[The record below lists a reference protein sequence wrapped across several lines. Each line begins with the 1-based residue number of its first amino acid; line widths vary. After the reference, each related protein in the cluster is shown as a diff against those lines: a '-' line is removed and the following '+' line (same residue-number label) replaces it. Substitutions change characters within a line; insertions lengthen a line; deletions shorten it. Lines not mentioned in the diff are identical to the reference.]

1 MARRWTPRR
10 FVRLRRIRV
19 AICAVAVALASTV
32 AFGVA
37 ARKTI
42 ALSINGDTQTVT
54 TYAMSVTRL
63 LEERGVD
70 VKSHD
75 LVQSTSG
82 DILSNHDVV
91 TVRSAYQTTI
101 SIDGQRVPF
110 WTVATSASQLLGFF
124 QQNENEAAKVTVDI
138 DNIYSQLTGGLV
150 INESG
155 PVTVIADGKTSVAP
169 NGKLPA
175 ASILDSKGISLNKED
190 RVSVEKD
197 GDKTVLRVQRVTHG
211 QETTTVAIP
220 HGSQTIVDKSLK
232 PGTSVV
238 RQQGEDGEKKQVY
251 NVTYVDGIAETRTL
265 ISETTTKISLDTIVA
280 VGPEKAAEPSD
291 TSKGQKPIKAVT
303 TPASQATS
311 RIPASRMA
319 TPRMAARPAQTSR
332 MIRRTMTKT
341 TTRTTGIRATTAIP
355 GTQGTQAIAATRETP
370 ATRETRETPETT
382 AATRRDAYGTRP
394 PRRPKPTHPARPHSA
409 AGPAT
414 TGHASTS
421 CGPANPDGCGTPRTR
436 RPAPTESRSRCLRAK
451 WPSSAQITVT
461 TALCRSTGGW
471 RISPNGMA
479 AHPRHGNAP
488 NKSAGTDSER
498 YD

>member
-1 MARRWTPRR
+1 MVRRWTPRR

-280 VGPEKAAEPSD
+280 VGPEKVAEPSD
-291 TSKGQKPIKAVT
+291 TSKGQADKGSDNAGKSGNKSNTGKSDGNSSNGSTSGANKSDDTSNNDKNNDKNNGNSSNNGNSGNSGNNGNSGDTGNSGSSSQGRLWHPTAAQAKAYASGAAAQRGWT
-303 TPASQATS
+303 SYDWTCLDKLWTRESRWLWYAENASTGAYGIPQSLPASK
-311 RIPASRMA
+311 MA
-319 TPRMAARPAQTSR
+319 EFGANYRDDGAVQIDWGLAYIAQR
-332 MIRRTMTKT
+332 
-341 TTRTTGIRATTAIP
+341 
-355 GTQGTQAIAATRETP
+355 
-370 ATRETRETPETT
+370 
-382 AATRRDAYGTRP
+382 YGSP
-394 PRRPKPTHPARPHSA
+394 SKAW
-409 AGPAT
+409 
-414 TGHASTS
+414 
-421 CGPANPDGCGTPRTR
+421 
-436 RPAPTESRSRCLRAK
+436 ERSE
-451 WPSSAQITVT
+451 QI
-461 TALCRSTGGW
+461 GW
-471 RISPNGMA
+471 
-479 AHPRHGNAP
+479 
-488 NKSAGTDSER
+488 
-498 YD
+498 Y

>member
-42 ALSINGDTQTVT
+42 ALRINGDTQTVT

-91 TVRSAYQTTI
+91 TVSSAYQTTI

-291 TSKGQKPIKAVT
+291 TSKGQADKGSDNAGKSDNSSNGSTSGANKSDDTSNNDKNNDKNNGNSSNNGNSGNSGNSSQGRLWHPTAAQAKAYASGAAAQRGWT
-303 TPASQATS
+303 SYDWTCLDKLWTRESRWLWYAENAKTGAYGIPQSLPASK
-311 RIPASRMA
+311 MA
-319 TPRMAARPAQTSR
+319 EFGANYRDDGAVQIDWGLAYIARR
-332 MIRRTMTKT
+332 
-341 TTRTTGIRATTAIP
+341 
-355 GTQGTQAIAATRETP
+355 
-370 ATRETRETPETT
+370 
-382 AATRRDAYGTRP
+382 YGSP
-394 PRRPKPTHPARPHSA
+394 SKAW
-409 AGPAT
+409 
-414 TGHASTS
+414 
-421 CGPANPDGCGTPRTR
+421 
-436 RPAPTESRSRCLRAK
+436 ERSE
-451 WPSSAQITVT
+451 QI
-461 TALCRSTGGW
+461 GW
-471 RISPNGMA
+471 
-479 AHPRHGNAP
+479 
-488 NKSAGTDSER
+488 
-498 YD
+498 Y

>member
-291 TSKGQKPIKAVT
+291 TSKGQADKGSDNAGKSGNKSNTGKSDGNSSNGSTSGANKSDDTSNNDKNNDKNNGNSGNNGNNGGNDSSGNSGSSSQGRLWHPTAAQAKAYASGAAAQRGWT
-303 TPASQATS
+303 SYDWTCLDKLWTRESRWLWYAENAKTGAYGIPQSLPASK
-311 RIPASRMA
+311 MA
-319 TPRMAARPAQTSR
+319 EFGANYRDDGAVQIDWGLAYIARR
-332 MIRRTMTKT
+332 
-341 TTRTTGIRATTAIP
+341 
-355 GTQGTQAIAATRETP
+355 
-370 ATRETRETPETT
+370 
-382 AATRRDAYGTRP
+382 YGSP
-394 PRRPKPTHPARPHSA
+394 SKAW
-409 AGPAT
+409 
-414 TGHASTS
+414 
-421 CGPANPDGCGTPRTR
+421 
-436 RPAPTESRSRCLRAK
+436 ERSE
-451 WPSSAQITVT
+451 QI
-461 TALCRSTGGW
+461 GW
-471 RISPNGMA
+471 
-479 AHPRHGNAP
+479 
-488 NKSAGTDSER
+488 
-498 YD
+498 Y

>member
-291 TSKGQKPIKAVT
+291 TSKGQADKGSDNAGKSGNKSNTGKSDGNSSNGSTSGANKSDDTSNNDKNNDKNNGNSGNNGGNDSSGNSGSSSQGRLWHPTAAQAKAYASGAAAQRGWT
-303 TPASQATS
+303 SYDWTCLDKLWTRESRWLWYAENAKTGAYGIPQSLPASK
-311 RIPASRMA
+311 MA
-319 TPRMAARPAQTSR
+319 EFGANYRDDGAVQIDWGLAYIARR
-332 MIRRTMTKT
+332 
-341 TTRTTGIRATTAIP
+341 
-355 GTQGTQAIAATRETP
+355 
-370 ATRETRETPETT
+370 
-382 AATRRDAYGTRP
+382 YGSP
-394 PRRPKPTHPARPHSA
+394 SKAW
-409 AGPAT
+409 
-414 TGHASTS
+414 
-421 CGPANPDGCGTPRTR
+421 
-436 RPAPTESRSRCLRAK
+436 ERSE
-451 WPSSAQITVT
+451 QI
-461 TALCRSTGGW
+461 GW
-471 RISPNGMA
+471 
-479 AHPRHGNAP
+479 
-488 NKSAGTDSER
+488 
-498 YD
+498 Y

>member
-280 VGPEKAAEPSD
+280 VGPEKVAEPSD
-291 TSKGQKPIKAVT
+291 TSKG
-303 TPASQATS
+303 
-311 RIPASRMA
+311 
-319 TPRMAARPAQTSR
+319 
-332 MIRRTMTKT
+332 
-341 TTRTTGIRATTAIP
+341 
-355 GTQGTQAIAATRETP
+355 
-370 ATRETRETPETT
+370 
-382 AATRRDAYGTRP
+382 
-394 PRRPKPTHPARPHSA
+394 
-409 AGPAT
+409 
-414 TGHASTS
+414 
-421 CGPANPDGCGTPRTR
+421 
-436 RPAPTESRSRCLRAK
+436 
-451 WPSSAQITVT
+451 
-461 TALCRSTGGW
+461 
-471 RISPNGMA
+471 
-479 AHPRHGNAP
+479 
-488 NKSAGTDSER
+488 
-498 YD
+498 